1 MSRYILKR
9 IALGILTILISFT
22 FTFFLI
28 RFAPG
33 DPIKIMAGREN
44 PSASQIEYIQKLYGL
59 DQPLMVQFTHYL
71 GNLLK
76 GDFGFSFKNNQPI
89 VKIILSRI
97 RPTILLTLT
106 SSLLSAVCGTLL
118 GILVVRMKKPSIE
131 RTLLRISYF
140 VDAIPTFWLG
150 LILIIFFAGKMKW
163 FPTSGMHDVRNQ
175 STGIQKIL
183 DIIHHM
189 VLPVVTIVIVQV
201 PIYFRVIRSS
211 ILNTMG
217 DDYIKTFRA
226 AGLSEVKIFH
236 KYILKNSILPIIVLF
251 GSSLAFTISGV
262 ALIEIIF
269 AWPGMGRLILQA
281 VSSRDYMLLNGIY
294 LMISASIIIFMILID
309 IVQAVIDPRIR
320 WK

>member
-189 VLPVVTIVIVQV
+189 VLPVITIVIVQV

-226 AGLSEVKIFH
+226 AGLSEAKIFH

>member
-1 MSRYILKR
+1 
-9 IALGILTILISFT
+9 
-22 FTFFLI
+22 
-28 RFAPG
+28 
-33 DPIKIMAGREN
+33 MAGREN

-59 DQPLMVQFTHYL
+59 DQPLLVQFTHYL